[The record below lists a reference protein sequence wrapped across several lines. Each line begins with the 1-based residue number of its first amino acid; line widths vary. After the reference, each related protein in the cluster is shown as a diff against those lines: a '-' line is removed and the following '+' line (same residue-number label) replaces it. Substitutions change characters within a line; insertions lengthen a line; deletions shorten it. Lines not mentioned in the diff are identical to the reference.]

1 MVLMVINLQSS
12 LSYQAVVA
20 QAPLA
25 VTKDLLPAATWL
37 SATLWVT

>member
-12 LSYQAVVA
+12 LSYQVVVA

-25 VTKDLLPAATWL
+25 VTKDLLPVATCL